1 MGRPKLNKEKLEANK
16 EYLKRYCKKNEEKYK
31 TIPCPN
37 IVVVSGESNVGW
49 NEINLC
55 FVPPQI

>member
-37 IVVVSGESNVGW
+37 IVVVSGESNVG
-49 NEINLC
+49 
-55 FVPPQI
+55 